1 MADLSFVIISDQAES
16 GAEIKALLEATGHAR
31 VTAVVT
37 HPEDLAEAV
46 RNDRPDAL
54 FADLGNFPHEV
65 IEAIDGVAAP
75 RPLLMVS
82 GPQDNPDII
91 LRAMKQGAKE
101 YLAPNPDANAI
112 EQGLARLLMEARP
125 TEPSGQSRR
134 ALVVAVM
141 GAKGGVGSTTVA
153 CQVAGALQ
161 EGTARTALIDLDF
174 PFGDVSVHFDVQ
186 PRHSIADLSDEV
198 DKIDS
203 TFLQMVMHE
212 HESGIHILAGPS
224 EVTDAQNVRPRQLD
238 RALEILREE
247 FDWIVVD
254 ISHCWYEISAH
265 VLDIADQVLLVTSMD
280 VPTLNRARRH
290 LELMKRLGHSGART
304 HVVVNRRVKSDD
316 VSAQDV
322 AKFLG
327 ASADA
332 ELPYDY
338 ATTSSCV
345 NQGAMLAEVSPGRAL
360 HRSYRA
366 LADRLY
372 EWNGMTPPVPEKT
385 GLMSR
390 LRGNKRKR

>member
-16 GAEIKALLEATGHAR
+16 GAEIKKLLEGTGHAR
-31 VTAVVT
+31 VTTVVT
-37 HPEDLAEAV
+37 HPEDLAEVV
-46 RNDRPDAL
+46 RGDRPDAL
-54 FADLGNFPHEV
+54 FADLSHFPHEV
-65 IEAIDGVAAP
+65 IEAIDTIPAP

-82 GPQDNPDII
+82 GPQDNPDVI

-112 EQGLARLLMEARP
+112 EQGIARLLLESRP
-125 TEPSGQSRR
+125 SEPGSRR
-134 ALVVAVM
+134 RAMVVAVM
-141 GAKGGVGSTTVA
+141 GAKGGVGCTTVA
-153 CQVAGALQ
+153 CQAAGALA
-161 EGTARTALIDLDF
+161 EAKAKTAIIDLDF
-174 PFGDVSVHFDVQ
+174 PFGDVSVHFDVS
-186 PRHSIADLSDEV
+186 PRHSIADLADDV
-198 DKIDS
+198 DQIDS
-203 TFLQMVMHE
+203 TFLQTVMHA
-212 HESGIHILAGPS
+212 HSSGIQILAGPT
-224 EVTDAQNVRPRQLD
+224 EVTDAQNVQPRQLD
-238 RALEILREE
+238 RALDILRDDY
-247 FDWIVVD
+247 DWILVD

-265 VLDIADQVLLVTSMD
+265 VLDIADQILLVTSMD

-290 LELMKRLGHSGART
+290 LELMKRLGHSVART

-327 ASADA
+327 ATADG

-338 ATTSSCV
+338 TTTSTCV
-345 NQGAMLAEVSPGRAL
+345 NQGAMLGDVSPGRAL

-372 EWNGMTPPVPEKT
+372 EWNGLTPPVPEKA

-390 LRGNKRKR
+390 LRGNERTR